1 VIDTPAALA
10 VLTARVRGAPWVA
23 LDTEFH
29 QEGHYAPRL
38 MLLQLQLPEGE
49 PALVDGRAGL
59 DLGPLGEAL
68 SRTDLLLHGAA
79 GDLRILAAEAGL
91 RPGRVFDTQVAAAL
105 VGEGWPRRLQDLVEA
120 HLGVR
125 MAKTETVS
133 DWSRR
138 PLSDAQRDYAEDD
151 VRVLPGL
158 ANALRARLAERGRTA
173 LDEAVQAERVLA
185 ALTPTPPEETWRTLP
200 GAASADAPTRA
211 ALAALAAWRDE
222 EARAR
227 DVPRHQIVHD
237 GLMLE
242 IARRRPATL
251 DALRGNRRVPG
262 ALLKRDGASLLAVLE
277 RAGSRDAPAPLRP
290 WPRPWADTLRAAAS
304 ALEAT
309 TGIAA
314 DLLVDDVVLG
324 ALAQGAPL
332 PGWREAF
339 AGDTL
344 RAVADGHLA
353 VRADGRLVR
362 GGGVAEGGPPSA
374 P

>member
-1 VIDTPAALA
+1 MGSK
-10 VLTARVRGAPWVA
+10 RG
-23 LDTEFH
+23 TNS
-29 QEGHYAPRL
+29 G
-38 MLLQLQLPEGE
+38 
-49 PALVDGRAGL
+49 
-59 DLGPLGEAL
+59 LGPREA
-68 SRTDLLLHGAA
+68 
-79 GDLRILAAEAGL
+79 
-91 RPGRVFDTQVAAAL
+91 
-105 VGEGWPRRLQDLVEA
+105 
-120 HLGVR
+120 
-125 MAKTETVS
+125 
-133 DWSRR
+133 
-138 PLSDAQRDYAEDD
+138 
-151 VRVLPGL
+151 
-158 ANALRARLAERGRTA
+158 
-173 LDEAVQAERVLA
+173 
-185 ALTPTPPEETWRTLP
+185 
-200 GAASADAPTRA
+200 TRA

-262 ALLKRDGASLLAVLE
+262 ALLKRDGASSLAVLE

-290 WPRPWADTLRAAAS
+290 WPRPWADTLRAAAA

-314 DLLVDDVVLG
+314 DLLVDDVVLA